1 MENNSLLQK
10 LILITG
16 PTACGKTRISIQLAK
31 SLIAQ
36 GIPAEIINFDSLL
49 FYKEIS
55 IGTAKPTVE
64 ETAGI
69 KHHLIS
75 ISSITEE
82 FNASHYIELAKDL
95 ISKLH
100 QMNIVPILVG
110 GSAFYLRALI
120 KGMYEEEGTD
130 ALDKTII
137 KEKWK
142 NILKTSGI
150 DAVVDY
156 LKTNDPKA
164 LELFHINDH
173 YRLTRA
179 AEHFDLT
186 GEKIS
191 TKKEKFDELDPYDFS
206 TSEYQFIHFYLDI
219 PKENHF
225 TYITKRIEEMFKLGL
240 IDEVKSL
247 LQQGYSKE
255 LKPLQSIGYKE
266 TISYLSGEIKEIA
279 QLKELIAIHTRQ
291 LAKSQR
297 TFFKKIN
304 PKITLNPLIDHEKIE
319 KLSLSFITQRE

>member
-1 MENNSLLQK
+1 MENNSHLQK

-16 PTACGKTRISIQLAK
+16 PTACGKTRTSIHLAK
-31 SLIAQ
+31 SLISK

-55 IGTAKPTVE
+55 IGTAKPTE
-64 ETAGI
+64 EEIAGV

-95 ISKLH
+95 ISRLH

-120 KGMYEEEGTD
+120 KGMYEEDGSD
-130 ALDKTII
+130 AVDKTII

-150 DAVVDY
+150 NAVVDY

-186 GEKIS
+186 GDKIS

-266 TISYLSGEIKEIA
+266 TISYLSGDIKEIA

-319 KLSLSFITQRE
+319 KLSLSFIKQRE